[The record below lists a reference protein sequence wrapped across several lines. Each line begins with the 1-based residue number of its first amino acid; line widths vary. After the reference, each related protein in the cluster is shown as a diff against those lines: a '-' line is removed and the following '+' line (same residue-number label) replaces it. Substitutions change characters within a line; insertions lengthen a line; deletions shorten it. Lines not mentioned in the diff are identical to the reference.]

1 MKKCLISH
9 TQVLQIRFL
18 VDRERSL
25 EDFFFFH
32 CNYLRLN
39 NGYITAK
46 LSSILFIQSFL
57 LRRCFLLS
65 NKGKSLTELLLQ
77 NFPLIIL
84 VGFFSM
90 CYQMYNKR
98 KSLISSIRRVSLHH
112 DSSGV
117 EAALSDHCRLFHSRC
132 I

>member
-1 MKKCLISH
+1 MSH
-9 TQVLQIRFL
+9 FPHSGSSNKIPGGPGEEFGGL
-18 VDRERSL
+18 
-25 EDFFFFH
+25 FFFH

-112 DSSGV
+112 ESLAS
-117 EAALSDHCRLFHSRC
+117 ELIRLSIFFPDIFTVTECR
-132 I
+132 

>member
-18 VDRERSL
+18 VDQERSL
-25 EDFFFFH
+25 EDFFFH

-84 VGFFSM
+84 VEFFSM

-98 KSLISSIRRVSLHH
+98 KSLISSIRRVSLRH